1 MDPILKDLAC
11 RRAKGHSYEEI
22 EDVTGLSE
30 STLRALTSSDAFKA
44 LEREEVIRLRG
55 GDG

>member
-1 MDPILKDLAC
+1 MDRTLQDLAR
-11 RRAKGHSYEEI
+11 RRAQGQDYAEI
-22 EDVTGLSE
+22 ESITGMPE
-30 STLRALTSSDAFKA
+30 EYLRSLTSSDAFKA

>member
-1 MDPILKDLAC
+1 MDRTLQDLAR
-11 RRAKGHSYEEI
+11 RRAMGQEYSEI
-22 EDVTGLSE
+22 ESITGMPE
-30 STLRALTSSDAFKA
+30 EYLRSLTSSDAFKA

>member
-1 MDPILKDLAC
+1 MNGTLKDLALW
-11 RRAKGHSYEEI
+11 RAEGQSYEEI
-22 EDVTGLSE
+22 ESLTDLSVE
-30 STLRALTSSDAFKA
+30 TLRALTSSDAFKA

>member
-1 MDPILKDLAC
+1 MDPILKDLAR
-11 RRAKGHSYEEI
+11 RRAMGDSYCEI

-30 STLRALTSSDAFKA
+30 ATLRALTSSDAFKA

-55 GDG
+55 SGA